1 MVSSAAFHLIQCCS
15 ARLEAIRLM
24 NEETDVCL
32 IDNFPLSAARNHAA
46 AAATAEVVVPL
57 ELDLVQVRAQRPG
70 SNFGLL
76 EQESKARLS
85 LSLNLTTADI

>member
-1 MVSSAAFHLIQCCS
+1 MVSSASFLLIQCCS

-46 AAATAEVVVPL
+46 AAAEVVVPL
-57 ELDLVQVRAQRPG
+57 ELERVQVLARRPCLILG
-70 SNFGLL
+70 S
-76 EQESKARLS
+76 
-85 LSLNLTTADI
+85 